1 MNGPWIV
8 LVTFSFGYDSMFQ
21 NWLSWFQKLD
31 LDMKLVV
38 IAEDH
43 EVLRKY
49 ANESTFSVMSFNFPK
64 LNSTETSFDF
74 DSHEFNEITARR
86 FVHQTCDIF

>member
-31 LDMKLVV
+31 LDMNLIV
-38 IAEDH
+38 IAEDD
-43 EVLRKY
+43 EVKKLY
-49 ANESTFSVMSFNFPK
+49 ANEKSFSIISFNFPNVATN
-64 LNSTETSFDF
+64 LTSFLF
-74 DSHEFNEITARR
+74 DSPEFNEITARR
-86 FVHQTCDIF
+86 